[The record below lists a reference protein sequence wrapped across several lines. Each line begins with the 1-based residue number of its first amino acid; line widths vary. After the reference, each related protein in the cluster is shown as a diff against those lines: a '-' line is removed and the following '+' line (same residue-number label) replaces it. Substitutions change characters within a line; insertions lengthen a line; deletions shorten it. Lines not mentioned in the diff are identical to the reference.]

1 MLREVHDAIRELFP
15 KAEFDIHWGA
25 DFEAPEFPMSIS
37 DPRRAYQ
44 CEISVTHLEN
54 DHSVLKCKLD
64 EFKAQDNNPE
74 GYYSFF
80 TGEPRL
86 DFNPG
91 DGVERIKAV
100 IYYVA

>member
-1 MLREVHDAIRELFP
+1 MQREVHDAISELFP
-15 KAEFDIHWGA
+15 KTEFDIEWGS
-25 DFEAPEFPMSIS
+25 EGRAPEFPEPIGAPETFKCAVSIM
-37 DPRRAYQ
+37 
-44 CEISVTHLEN
+44 HLEN
-54 DHSVLKCKLD
+54 SHDVLLQKLS

-100 IYYVA
+100 IYYVG